1 MRSKFGGH
9 SYGLVAAV
17 LILSGC
23 TALGPDYLKPAAPV
37 PAHYKEINGWKLG
50 EPQETIIQQN
60 WWQAFD
66 DAELNS
72 LEPQVSIHNQT
83 LKVDEANY
91 REALA
96 LIAESRAS
104 LFPTLGLDGTAQH
117 SGTGLGGAGSTSS
130 STVSLNGNAAW
141 VPDLWG
147 QVRRQIESKDA
158 AAEMS
163 AAQLAAAR
171 LSMQSA
177 LATAYFQ
184 LRSADAL
191 HDLLGDVV
199 KDYQRSL
206 TIAQNQYKAGTA
218 ARANVIQ
225 AQSLVLSAQAQQI
238 NSQVARQQAEHAIAV
253 LVGRPPSELS
263 IGHAPLKYMAPH
275 VPVSVPSTLLERRPD
290 IVAAERNMK
299 AQNALIGVA
308 MAAYYPNIS
317 LSGLLGVSSV
327 GSQLSFNP
335 VWSIGASL
343 SQMLFNG
350 GLTDAQVAAARACYD
365 ASVASYRQTVLT
377 AFQQVEDQL
386 SALRI
391 LGQEASVQDNAVKL
405 ATQAAGIAI
414 NEYDAGTQNFTTVV
428 TAEASAIS
436 ARENALTIRQ
446 QRYLATVSLIVALG
460 GGWNGSVAPP
470 TP

>member
-1 MRSKFGGH
+1 MRSRRMAH
-9 SYGLVAAV
+9 SIGLVAASLMV
-17 LILSGC
+17 SGC
-23 TALGPDYLKPAAPV
+23 TAMGPDYLKPAAPV
-37 PAHYKEINGWKLG
+37 PSHYKEINGWKLG
-50 EPQETIIQQN
+50 EPQETVIQQN
-60 WWQAFD
+60 WWQSFGD
-66 DAELNS
+66 VELNA
-72 LEPQVSIHNQT
+72 LEPQVSIRNQT

-91 REALA
+91 AQALA

-104 LFPTLGLDGTAQH
+104 LFPTFGLGGTAEH
-117 SGTGLGGAGSTSS
+117 SGTGLGGAGSTTS
-130 STVSLNGNAAW
+130 STVSLNGNASW

-158 AAEMS
+158 SAEMS

-184 LRSADAL
+184 LRTADAL
-191 HDLLGDVV
+191 HDLLGSVV

-206 TIAQNQYKAGTA
+206 AIAQNQYKAGTA
-218 ARANVIQ
+218 ARANVIS

-253 LVGRPPSELS
+253 LIGLPPAEFS
-263 IGHAPLKYMAPH
+263 IAHAPLARIAPH
-275 VPVSVPSTLLERRPD
+275 VPLSVPSTLLERRPD

-327 GSQLSFNP
+327 GNQLSFNP

-350 GLTDAQVAAARACYD
+350 GLTDAQVAAARASYD

-386 SALRI
+386 SSLRI
-391 LGQEASVQDNAVKL
+391 LGQEAVVQDNAVKL
-405 ATQAAGIAI
+405 ATQAADIAI

-428 TAEASAIS
+428 TAEANAIT

-446 QRYLATVSLIVALG
+446 ERYLATVSLIVALG
-460 GGWNGSVAPP
+460 GGWNGAE
-470 TP
+470 

>member
-1 MRSKFGGH
+1 
-9 SYGLVAAV
+9 
-17 LILSGC
+17 
-23 TALGPDYLKPAAPV
+23 
-37 PAHYKEINGWKLG
+37 
-50 EPQETIIQQN
+50 
-60 WWQAFD
+60 
-66 DAELNS
+66 
-72 LEPQVSIHNQT
+72 
-83 LKVDEANY
+83 
-91 REALA
+91 
-96 LIAESRAS
+96 
-104 LFPTLGLDGTAQH
+104 
-117 SGTGLGGAGSTSS
+117 
-130 STVSLNGNAAW
+130 
-141 VPDLWG
+141 
-147 QVRRQIESKDA
+147 
-158 AAEMS
+158 
-163 AAQLAAAR
+163 
-171 LSMQSA
+171 
-177 LATAYFQ
+177 
-184 LRSADAL
+184 
-191 HDLLGDVV
+191 V

-350 GLTDAQVAAARACYD
+350 GLTDAQVAAARASYD